1 MTPVGARS
9 LRGAGPDSFLIL
21 PLHRKGGEL
30 VETLTIHP
38 YIMKHTEDF
47 FEKFGKLQDM
57 AVSPPDVKVG
67 QTPHRTVFWKYN
79 VRLEKYPAR
88 AEKRFS
94 TPILIAYALVNKPYI
109 MDLLP
114 GRSIIEVLVSGGYD
128 VYLIDWGD
136 PTWGDRD
143 KGMDYYISTYIDTMV
158 DKTCE
163 LSGTDRVNLLGYCM
177 GGTMSLI
184 YGALHPEKVKNLILL
199 TTPFDG
205 SGDEGILFQWAKEM
219 PIEEIAETYGNCPGW
234 LLSSSFVMLNP
245 MGSLDKALGF
255 YKGVK
260 DPAFV
265 ELFLAMEK
273 WIGDTV
279 DVPGR
284 MYTDFMKTVFQ
295 QNLLVQN
302 QLFMEGKQVNLKNIE
317 CPFLNLVAEQDTS
330 VPPASSVGIG
340 DALSS
345 TDKTLLRCPVGHIGL
360 AVSGK
365 AHKKLWPDVIKWLA
379 SRSDMQNA
387 AEQGVTGNE

>member
-1 MTPVGARS
+1 MGE
-9 LRGAGPDSFLIL
+9 GPDSFLSYHM
-21 PLHRKGGEL
+21 HRKGGEL

-38 YIMKHTEDF
+38 YIMKYTEDF
-47 FEKFGKLQDM
+47 FEKFEKLKDM
-57 AVSPPDVKVG
+57 VVSPPDVKVG

-88 AEKRFS
+88 GEKRFS
-94 TPILIAYALVNKPYI
+94 TPILITYALVNKPYI

-143 KGMDYYISTYIDTMV
+143 KGMDYYISTYMDTMI
-158 DKTCE
+158 DKTRE

-184 YGALHPEKVKNLILL
+184 YGALYPEKVKNLILL

-234 LLSSSFVMLNP
+234 LLSSSFAMLNP

-284 MYTDFMKTVFQ
+284 MYTDFMKTVFH

-302 QLFMEGKQVNLKNIE
+302 QLFMDGKPVNLKNIE

-345 TDKTLLRCPVGHIGL
+345 NDKTLLRCPVGHIGL

-379 SRSDMQNA
+379 SRSDMQST
-387 AEQGVTGNE
+387 AEQGVPGSE